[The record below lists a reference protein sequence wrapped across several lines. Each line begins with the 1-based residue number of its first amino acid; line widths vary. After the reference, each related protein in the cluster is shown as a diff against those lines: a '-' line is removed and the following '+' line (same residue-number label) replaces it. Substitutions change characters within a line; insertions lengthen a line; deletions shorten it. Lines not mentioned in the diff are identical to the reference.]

1 MKAEFEKR
9 YGYVEEEEK
18 INSHMIIEE
27 DLRHSRSQNLYSKD
41 GRAKLGKGK

>member
-27 DLRHSRSQNLYSKD
+27 DLRHSRSRNLYSKD